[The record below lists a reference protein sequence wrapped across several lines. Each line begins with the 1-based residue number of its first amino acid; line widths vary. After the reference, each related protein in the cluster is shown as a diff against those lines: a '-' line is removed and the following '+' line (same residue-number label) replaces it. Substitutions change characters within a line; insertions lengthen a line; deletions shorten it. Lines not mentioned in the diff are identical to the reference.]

1 MRHFLPKNEGEY
13 RSKYLS
19 VLNRKFMNTEQ
30 DFIPQECKRI
40 RAIQEGEHLTMSEF
54 AKEIGK
60 SAATVTNI
68 FKGRNKPTI
77 DLLQSILDRFR
88 VINPE
93 WLLMGVGPMYRQKG
107 SPTEQLL
114 LDIRPEEPENAQKP
128 NRLRKWSNGLSRRK
142 SKRLWCSM
150 RMVPLKNSQKAN
162 LKINNFSSLLRLPS
176 CSLFCIIYFVLYVS
190 FSLPLLCVSYYYF

>member
-1 MRHFLPKNEGEY
+1 
-13 RSKYLS
+13 
-19 VLNRKFMNTEQ
+19 MNTEQ

-68 FKGRNKPTI
+68 FKGRNKPSI

-93 WLLMGVGPMYRQKG
+93 WLLMGVGPMYRQKNN
-107 SPTEQLL
+107 STEQLL
-114 LDIRPEEPENAQKP
+114 LDIRPEEPENDPANASTSSEISKVDVNRTKIKPATQVVERIIEKKIQKIVVFYDDGTFEEL
-128 NRLRKWSNGLSRRK
+128 NK
-142 SKRLWCSM
+142 S
-150 RMVPLKNSQKAN
+150 
-162 LKINNFSSLLRLPS
+162 
-176 CSLFCIIYFVLYVS
+176 
-190 FSLPLLCVSYYYF
+190 

>member
-1 MRHFLPKNEGEY
+1 
-13 RSKYLS
+13 
-19 VLNRKFMNTEQ
+19 MNTEQ

-68 FKGRNKPTI
+68 FKGRNKPSI

-93 WLLMGVGPMYRQKG
+93 WLLMGVGPMYRQKSG
-107 SPTEQLL
+107 STEQLL
-114 LDIRPEEPENAQKP
+114 LDIRPEEPENDPSNASTSSEISKVDVNRTKIKPATQVVERIIEKKIQKIVVFYDDGTFEEL
-128 NRLRKWSNGLSRRK
+128 NK
-142 SKRLWCSM
+142 S
-150 RMVPLKNSQKAN
+150 
-162 LKINNFSSLLRLPS
+162 
-176 CSLFCIIYFVLYVS
+176 
-190 FSLPLLCVSYYYF
+190 

>member
-1 MRHFLPKNEGEY
+1 
-13 RSKYLS
+13 
-19 VLNRKFMNTEQ
+19 
-30 DFIPQECKRI
+30 
-40 RAIQEGEHLTMSEF
+40 MSEF

-68 FKGRNKPTI
+68 FKGRNKPSI

-114 LDIRPEEPENAQKP
+114 LDIRPEEPENAQPGSSVITVSAAATDANRAKAKP
-128 NRLRKWSNGLSRRK
+128 ATQVVERIIEKKIQKIVVFYEDGTFEELSK
-142 SKRLWCSM
+142 S
-150 RMVPLKNSQKAN
+150 
-162 LKINNFSSLLRLPS
+162 
-176 CSLFCIIYFVLYVS
+176 
-190 FSLPLLCVSYYYF
+190 

>member
-68 FKGRNKPTI
+68 FKGRNKPSI

-114 LDIRPEEPENAQKP
+114 LDIRPEEPENAQPGSSVIVASAAQADANRSKAKP
-128 NRLRKWSNGLSRRK
+128 ATQVVERIIEKKIQKIVVFYDDGTFEELSK
-142 SKRLWCSM
+142 S
-150 RMVPLKNSQKAN
+150 
-162 LKINNFSSLLRLPS
+162 
-176 CSLFCIIYFVLYVS
+176 
-190 FSLPLLCVSYYYF
+190 